1 MLGRNNG
8 QSSSIMEVT
17 LHATPIA
24 THNGRLA
31 AQPIKEDI
39 QPGVMEAPGRNQ
51 QIIAFAIGIN
61 TPRHIIAGIQPTN
74 IHMAFIKGSASNQVI
89 IVAPFFVNI
98 LCKTSVSCAIH
109 RLSVG
114 PCIIGIHCL
123 QALTQIGIGFSICI
137 HTGIKDL
144 SISGITTDN
153 TVHPSCKLIL
163 GGFQVFSAS
172 RKVISCSCHLS
183 SQGSGRFLKIFG
195 NTLLGS

>member
-1 MLGRNNG
+1 
-8 QSSSIMEVT
+8 MEVT